1 MGCNMNNQPIGF
13 IDSGV
18 GGLSVIK
25 EVMKVLPNEQLYFI
39 GDTARNPYGSR
50 PLNEVRNF
58 SRQLANFLQT
68 KKIKLLVIA
77 CNTAT
82 AAALDVL
89 QNELDIPV
97 IGVIEPGSKSAV
109 ESTKN
114 NTIGVIGTKGTIHSE
129 EYENK
134 IKQLNQS
141 TLIKSVACQP
151 FVKIVEED
159 NLNSNEITE
168 VVENSLKAF
177 NRVDMDTLILGCTHF
192 PLIESYI
199 RDYFGEQVTLI
210 NHGVETALLVQQT
223 LIKENLLNEE
233 ESQPK
238 EHIFYTTGLA
248 EKFEEMAKKWLD
260 NKNFRVEHLP
270 LKELVSK

>member
-1 MGCNMNNQPIGF
+1 MNNQPIGF

-25 EVMKVLPNEQLYFI
+25 EVMKVLPHEQLYFI

-50 PLNEVRNF
+50 PLDEVRNF

-68 KKIKLLVIA
+68 KKIKLLVLA

-109 ESTKN
+109 ETTKN
-114 NTIGVIGTKGTIHSE
+114 NTIGVIGTNGTIHSE
-129 EYENK
+129 EYSK
-134 IKQLNQS
+134 KLKQLNHS
-141 TLIKSVACQP
+141 TEVKSVACQP

-159 NLNSNEITE
+159 HLSPNEITKI
-168 VVENSLKAF
+168 VENSLKAF
-177 NRVDMDTLILGCTHF
+177 NHVDLDTLILGCTHF

-199 RDYFGEQVTLI
+199 RDYFDEQVTLI
-210 NHGVETALLVQQT
+210 NPGVETARLIKQT
-223 LIKENLLNEE
+223 LIKEDLMTEE
-233 ESQPK
+233 DNQPK
-238 EHIFYTTGLA
+238 EHIFYTTGSV
-248 EKFEEMAKKWLD
+248 EKFEKIAKKWLE
-260 NKNFRVEHLP
+260 NKNFRVESLS
-270 LKELVSK
+270 LKELVN